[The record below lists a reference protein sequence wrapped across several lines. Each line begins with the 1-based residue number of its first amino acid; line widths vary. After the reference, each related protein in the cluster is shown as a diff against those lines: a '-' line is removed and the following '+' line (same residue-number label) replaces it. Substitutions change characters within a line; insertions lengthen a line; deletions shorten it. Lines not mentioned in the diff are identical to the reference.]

1 MSESDFQTLE
11 TEISKK
17 FPVLEDALIRELSQL
32 GHIRIATK
40 GEQMVKTGQFI
51 NDSLIVLDGLIKVY
65 REDDEGNEFF
75 MYYLQPGQA
84 CALTMNCAIRQ
95 ERSPVIAI
103 AVMETRLLS
112 LPVQMVDEWMKKYTS
127 WNHFVL
133 ENYRSRYMDLMES
146 FDQVAF
152 RHMDERL
159 EFYLKRYADKLKIN
173 DIEVT
178 HQEIANELNSSREV
192 ISRLLKKLADEGKIK
207 LHRYHIEIVNL

>member
-1 MSESDFQTLE
+1 MRDTISSG
-11 TEISKK
+11 EIARH
-17 FPVLEDALIRELSQL
+17 FPMLEDALIEEL
-32 GHIRIATK
+32 HIHGRRRTAQK
-40 GEQMVKTGQFI
+40 GEVMVKTGQFI
-51 NDSLIVLDGLIKVY
+51 TDSLLVMDGLIKVY
-65 REDDEGNEFF
+65 RQDDDGNEFF

-95 ERSPVIAI
+95 EKSPVMAI
-103 AVMETRLLS
+103 AVKDTHLLS
-112 LPVQMVDEWMKKYTS
+112 LPVQMIDEWMKKYTS

-159 EFYLKRYADKLKIN
+159 EFYLKRQVDKLKIK

-192 ISRLLKKLADEGKIK
+192 ISRLLKKLADDGKIV
-207 LHRYHIEIVNL
+207 LHRYHIEVVNL